1 MRNLMSLLGGL
12 AAAMTVASPA
22 AAESW
27 TTKDDAGVDYYSAG
41 VQSEDGRK
49 LLVVSCESGKSGLPV
64 MIFTGERY
72 DPGTSDPAEVNI
84 GVAVDGHSI
93 FFTLGSFEKDP
104 SGQLAVLFDGY
115 NRLFDDLAASKS
127 TIKVQVGQQ
136 EYGFS
141 AKGSTVAM
149 RHLHEKCK

>member
-1 MRNLMSLLGGL
+1 
-12 AAAMTVASPA
+12 
-22 AAESW
+22 
-27 TTKDDAGVDYYSAG
+27 
-41 VQSEDGRK
+41 
-49 LLVVSCESGKSGLPV
+49 

-84 GVAVDGHSI
+84 DVAVDGHSI

-115 NRLFDDLAASKS
+115 NRIFDDLAASKS

-136 EYGFS
+136 GYGFS
-141 AKGSTVAM
+141 AKGSTAAM
-149 RHLHEKCK
+149 CHLHEKCQ